1 MTFNEARAALAI
13 GCKVY
18 LPGYLIKIISIG
30 DTEITYS
37 SLTQDNIFII
47 TIPDSLRNATNWEIY
62 HENQGS
68 NTSPKDRV

>member
-13 GCKVY
+13 GCKIY

-37 SLTQDNIFII
+37 SITQDSVFTV
-47 TIPDSLRNATNWEIY
+47 TISDNLRNATNWEIY
-62 HENQGS
+62 HEDQRS
-68 NTSPKDRV
+68 NTSS